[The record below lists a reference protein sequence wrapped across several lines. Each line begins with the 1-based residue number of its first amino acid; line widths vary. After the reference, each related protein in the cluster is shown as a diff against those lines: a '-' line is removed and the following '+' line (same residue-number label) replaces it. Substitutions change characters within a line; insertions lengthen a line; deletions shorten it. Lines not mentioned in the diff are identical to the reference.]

1 MPRRTKSGKKTAV
14 ADVEDKLKRE
24 YPGNPGAVYG
34 TLNKI
39 GLKRGNK
46 DTAKGMRAAGSGKR
60 PRSRKPSDEAML
72 KRTRMPA

>member
-14 ADVEDKLKRE
+14 ADVEDKLKKE

-39 GLKRGNK
+39 GLKRGSK
-46 DTAKGMRAAGSGKR
+46 TTARGMMPAKPKARKKPKGDDSM
-60 PRSRKPSDEAML
+60 ML

>member
-14 ADVEDKLKRE
+14 ADVEDKLKAE
-24 YPGNPGAVYG
+24 YPGNDKAVYA

-46 DTAKGMRAAGSGKR
+46 TTAKGMKAAKSKR
-60 PRSRKPSDEAML
+60 K
-72 KRTRMPA
+72 KG